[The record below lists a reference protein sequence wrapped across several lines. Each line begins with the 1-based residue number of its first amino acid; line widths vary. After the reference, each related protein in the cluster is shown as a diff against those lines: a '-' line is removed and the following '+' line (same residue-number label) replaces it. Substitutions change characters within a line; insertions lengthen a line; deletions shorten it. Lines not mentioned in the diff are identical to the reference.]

1 MYSQQKGLS
10 SFSISVYMKVSLTL
24 GGAFF
29 ERPSEDVILSLSKKF
44 CVSAAAIECRG
55 QSQQALCAQWMRFSH
70 SLGRSMASS
79 PTFPCNLVL
88 QLGKLQ
94 SKIVCSSSGMGSPS
108 HSTAVYLN
116 QIYKLSAPSETFVI
130 LRVYYSWLDPSF
142 VCSGRGNA
150 AVHYA
155 KTSLWSATMRLRKM

>member
-55 QSQQALCAQWMRFSH
+55 QSQHSVHSEWGSHILLGDPWPALPP
-70 SLGRSMASS
+70 S
-79 PTFPCNLVL
+79 PATYLVL

-108 HSTAVYLN
+108 HSTTVYLN

-142 VCSGRGNA
+142 VFSGRGNA